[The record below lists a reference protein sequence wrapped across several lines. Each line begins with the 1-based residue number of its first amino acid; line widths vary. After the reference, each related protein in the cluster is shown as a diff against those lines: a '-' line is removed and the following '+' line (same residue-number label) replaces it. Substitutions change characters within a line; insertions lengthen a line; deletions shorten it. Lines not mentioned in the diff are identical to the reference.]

1 MFNLLRIWSSQLT
14 RQIPRMADVSKYLR
28 DATSPNISDVRWPTS
43 DSSPSLYLFLVSLRR
58 GFTRLVMPARWTLPQ
73 ARRAATASPWTKELR
88 HLEPLPKHWSD
99 RRKVPGALQN
109 VTRPKDR
116 IKWWNIVPG
125 DQVKIRNSRINEIL
139 EVAQINKLTNM
150 VYLKVRVFSFSS
162 TSIS

>member
-1 MFNLLRIWSSQLT
+1 
-14 RQIPRMADVSKYLR
+14 
-28 DATSPNISDVRWPTS
+28 
-43 DSSPSLYLFLVSLRR
+43 
-58 GFTRLVMPARWTLPQ
+58 MPARWTLPQ

-150 VYLKVRVFSFSS
+150 VYLKVRVWLFAYCYIVAGDSHILLALSLDIMSLLDGVVDGLFRNAGSTKSGRIRTGALFQAPTLPWRTRVSS
-162 TSIS
+162 SSRLR

>member
-1 MFNLLRIWSSQLT
+1 
-14 RQIPRMADVSKYLR
+14 
-28 DATSPNISDVRWPTS
+28 
-43 DSSPSLYLFLVSLRR
+43 
-58 GFTRLVMPARWTLPQ
+58 MPARWTLPQ

-150 VYLKVRVFSFSS
+150 VYLKVRVWLFAYRYIVAGGSHILLALSLDIMSLLDGVVDGLFRNAGSTKPGRIRTGALFQAPTLPWRTRVPSS
-162 TSIS
+162 SRLG